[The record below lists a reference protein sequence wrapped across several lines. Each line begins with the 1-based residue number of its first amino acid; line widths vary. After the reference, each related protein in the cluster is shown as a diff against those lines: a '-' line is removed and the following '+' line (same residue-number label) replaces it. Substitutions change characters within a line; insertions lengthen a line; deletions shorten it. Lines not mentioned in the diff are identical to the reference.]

1 VSLFDAHDV
10 ADSCWLASTMDDTD
24 GIESN
29 ALVSGLVIGKPM
41 KRSSSDVL
49 QLDWGDC
56 ITWHTVTDRSTGL
69 DFAKHQDGIFA
80 GNYV

>member
-1 VSLFDAHDV
+1 VSLFDALDM
-10 ADSCWLASTMDDTD
+10 ADGCWLASTMNDTD

-29 ALVSGLVIGKPM
+29 ALMPRLVIGKPM

-49 QLDWGDC
+49 ELDWGDC
-56 ITWHTVTDRSTGL
+56 ITWYSVTDRSTGL
-69 DFAKHQDGIFA
+69 DFAKHQNGIFA

>member
-1 VSLFDAHDV
+1 M

-29 ALVSGLVIGKPM
+29 ALVPGLVIGKPM
-41 KRSSSDVL
+41 KRSSSYVL
-49 QLDWGDC
+49 QLYWGDC